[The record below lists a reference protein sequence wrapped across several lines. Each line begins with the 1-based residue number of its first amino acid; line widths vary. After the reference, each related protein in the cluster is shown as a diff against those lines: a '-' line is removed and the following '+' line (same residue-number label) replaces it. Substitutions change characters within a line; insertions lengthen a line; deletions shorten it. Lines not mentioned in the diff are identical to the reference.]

1 MKRVFSILT
10 TESYPHGRKQS
21 DMCAV
26 TYKNLP
32 LKCLGQHTNSTPLNK
47 EMPQGRSM
55 AKDRSCSPR
64 SWQALPAVAFQRPN
78 VQQLLWLWMW
88 SNKQFSGTKRAS
100 DWKGP
105 SVNRIWS
112 KLIFLCV
119 ETMGLYRFDHV
130 RVCWKSNL
138 GWADECN

>member
-1 MKRVFSILT
+1 MVTERNFIHIYTNTIKILKATDRSSVGWRAWKMNRVFSILT
-10 TESYPHGRKQS
+10 TESYSHGRKQS

-55 AKDRSCSPR
+55 AKDRSWSPR

-78 VQQLLWLWMW
+78 VQQLL
-88 SNKQFSGTKRAS
+88 
-100 DWKGP
+100 
-105 SVNRIWS
+105 
-112 KLIFLCV
+112 
-119 ETMGLYRFDHV
+119 
-130 RVCWKSNL
+130 
-138 GWADECN
+138 

>member
-10 TESYPHGRKQS
+10 IESYSHGRKQS
-21 DMCAV
+21 DMCV
-26 TYKNLP
+26 VMYKNLP

-55 AKDRSCSPR
+55 AKDRNWSPL
-64 SWQALPAVAFQRPN
+64 SWQALPAVAFHRPN

-100 DWKGP
+100 DWNGP
-105 SVNRIWS
+105 SENKQIYYFKIYLSINREIYNSNHKTIYFRS
-112 KLIFLCV
+112 KIIL
-119 ETMGLYRFDHV
+119 
-130 RVCWKSNL
+130 KKKQ
-138 GWADECN
+138 